1 MNGDDFFAE
10 LSYHFLTL
18 QDIHIHR
25 AISCAQQ
32 IVQSLVVSCTLENF
46 GVVKYSLG
54 NMLYSLGNML
64 YSLGNITYWTG
75 NHMVFLDIFVQVN
88 TIVSMKIVLLLHS
101 VCHCLCIVINVCCQ
115 EQVFAK

>member
-54 NMLYSLGNML
+54 NMLYSLGN
-64 YSLGNITYWTG
+64 ITYWTG

-88 TIVSMKIVLLLHS
+88 TIVSTKIVLLLHS
-101 VCHCLCIVINVCCQ
+101 VCHCLCIV
-115 EQVFAK
+115 